1 MRYDLSADFWRK
13 HHQQLDDVDTSR
25 TRYCTEIG
33 VTFVRLHVME
43 DAVISAMSIC
53 DRVKVAN
60 RLGEDASNWQRHLA
74 KKATLEDSTLGSL
87 VNILSRHDID
97 ARDLAYLKWVKK
109 KRDFFVHRFFR
120 DGAWPGDLD
129 AEDCQWMIR
138 RLRYLQITFDR
149 AGRRMWPI
157 LARANLMEMQDLG
170 SAGRLM
176 INLDLEAHIFD
187 DGDAA

>member
-1 MRYDLSADFWRK
+1 MQYDLSADFWRR
-13 HHQQLDDVDTSR
+13 HNHQVGDVDTLR

-43 DAVISAMSIC
+43 DAAISAMSIC
-53 DRVKVAN
+53 NRVKVAN

-74 KKATLEDSTLGSL
+74 KKATLEHSTLGSL
-87 VNILSRHDID
+87 LAILSRHDID
-97 ARDLAYLKWVKK
+97 ARDLAYLKWVKE

-120 DGAWPGDLD
+120 DGTWPGDLCV
-129 AEDCQWMIR
+129 EHCQRMIR

-149 AGRRMWPI
+149 ASQRMWPI

-176 INLDLEAHIFD
+176 INLDLEAHILD
-187 DGDAA
+187 DGNAA